1 MKLKLTSIFI
11 VCGLAVSLL
20 LGAPS
25 AAPKPTKLESY
36 HKWLQGGW
44 SQINKDGSV
53 VKMRGCEIKST
64 SPDVLQRKLI
74 VNHGISLGFFYS
86 GVITFGV
93 MDNDLH
99 VISNYISPDY
109 MFKKPDN
116 FLRKSAYQKLVLT
129 PSVDKKGFVIFNFD
143 QDIPGL
149 ANLHTIVPLTNHSFK
164 LAVKAD
170 ESNTASNEYYFK
182 RCENF

>member
-25 AAPKPTKLESY
+25 AAPKLTTLESY

-44 SQINKDGSV
+44 GQINIDGSV
-53 VKMRGCEIKST
+53 VKMRGCEIQST
-64 SPDVLQRKLI
+64 SPDALQRKLT
-74 VNHGISLGFFYS
+74 VNHGISLGFFYH
-86 GVITFGV
+86 GAITFGV
-93 MDNDLH
+93 MDSDLH
-99 VISNYISPDY
+99 VISNYTSPDY

-116 FLRKSAYQKLVLT
+116 FLRKSTHQKLVLT

-143 QDIPGL
+143 QDILGL

-164 LAVKAD
+164 LVAKAD
-170 ESNTASNEYYFK
+170 DPHTASNEYYFK
-182 RCENF
+182 RCEDF